1 MNLPREADAVGPL
14 PAQDGVATRR
24 VILLLAASVAL
35 MMTGFGIIFPVFGKR
50 LGELGGSVQ
59 ALGLMSMAFAAAQ
72 FLLAPF
78 LGSLADRVGRRP
90 IVLVSLGGFAVANV
104 AFLLVDSAGG
114 YVAVRYF
121 EGAITAGLLPAAM
134 AVVADTVDE
143 EERARWTGIVMGSY
157 GFGIIFG
164 PALGGLLYE
173 TGGFAAPFAVSAGL
187 GALALVLAAVLVPE
201 TRVLTPESRGGGPS
215 TWDSRPASRDRAPSD
230 GMVASLPRPLYV
242 FGTLLLLDFLAVF
255 IFAFVEP
262 QMVFFLYDDLGFSAT
277 QFGVIIGGY
286 GLTMTLGQATLGG
299 LSDRFGRTPLIAVG
313 FLLNVVF
320 YLGLIVTR
328 DFGLQLALAVVAGL
342 GTALL
347 EPALSAFYLDIA
359 KDAHRGRV
367 MGLKE
372 SAAALGGVA
381 GPLAV
386 ALVSGWLGP
395 LGIFTVAAVLPA
407 VAAVVALAMLSGR
420 GRRVAVPATP

>member
-50 LGELGGSVQ
+50 LGELGGGVQ

-114 YVAVRYF
+114 YVAVRFF

-134 AVVADTVDE
+134 AVVADTVEE

-157 GFGIIFG
+157 GLGIIVG
-164 PALGGLLYE
+164 PALGGLRYE
-173 TGGFAAPFAVSAGL
+173 GGGFAAPFAVSAGL
-187 GALALVLAAVLVPE
+187 GALALLLAAALVPE
-201 TRVLTPESRGGGPS
+201 TRVPSPEL
-215 TWDSRPASRDRAPSD
+215 RAPRGSSSELGTRRSD
-230 GMVASLPRPLYV
+230 RPSGMLGSLPRPLTV

-262 QMVFFLYDDLGFSAT
+262 QLVFFVYDDLGFSAT

-286 GLTMTLGQATLGG
+286 GLAMALGQAALGG

-313 FLLNVVF
+313 FLLNVAF
-320 YLGLIVTR
+320 YLGLVVTR
-328 DFGLQLALAVVAGL
+328 EFVPLLLVAVVAGL

-347 EPALSAFYLDIA
+347 EPALSAFYLDVA
-359 KDAHRGRV
+359 GRAHRGRV
-367 MGLKE
+367 MGFKE
-372 SAAALGGVA
+372 SAAAFGGVT

-395 LGIFTVAAVLPA
+395 LGVFA
-407 VAAVVALAMLSGR
+407 VAAALPALAAALALAVLTGR
-420 GRRVAVPATP
+420 GRRAATPVTP